1 MRISA
6 VLILVAGALA
16 WLPLAASAQGAGDY
30 PSKPVRV
37 IVPTAPGAATDLQ
50 ARLLAQKLSE
60 SLKRP
65 FVVENRPGAGYL
77 VGYGIVS
84 KAEPDGYTLLASSL
98 ALTLVPALRPDL
110 PNDPSKDFAP
120 VSLVSKAP
128 FLLLVHPSLPP
139 KSAKDL
145 IAFARSKPGMLNMGV
160 ANGTTT
166 HIVSAWFASMAK
178 VNITLVPYKGSGLV
192 MIDTISGQIHMLF
205 ANVLAALPHVRDGR
219 LRALA
224 VSTSGRSSV
233 LPALPTL
240 EESGVRGF
248 DVSTW
253 HGWLAPAGT
262 PEAITSKLSNE
273 LAKAVKSP
281 ALNKALKD
289 DGGEPI
295 GSGPEGLRQLI
306 ATEVPRWRKVV
317 KDSGMRLQ

>member
-1 MRISA
+1 MRIST
-6 VLILVAGALA
+6 VLIFIAGAAA
-16 WLPLAASAQGAGDY
+16 WLPLPAGAQGAADY

-60 SLKRP
+60 SLKHP
-65 FVVENRPGAGYL
+65 FVVENRPGAGYM
-77 VGYGIVS
+77 VGYGVVT

-98 ALTLVPALRPDL
+98 ALTLLPALRPDL
-110 PNDPSKDFAP
+110 DPAKDLAP
-120 VSLVSKAP
+120 ISLVSKAP

-145 IAFARSKPGMLNMGV
+145 IAFARSKPGVLNMGV

-166 HIVSAWFASMAK
+166 HVVSAWFAA
-178 VNITLVPYKGSGLV
+178 VAGIRITLVPYKGSGQV
-192 MIDTISGQIHMLF
+192 MIDTISGQIDMLF
-205 ANVLAALPHVRDGR
+205 GNVLAALPHVRDGR

-224 VSTSGRSSV
+224 VSSSGRSSA

-240 EESGVRGF
+240 EESGLAGF

-262 PEAITSKLSNE
+262 PAAIMSKLSAE
-273 LAKAVKSP
+273 LAKAVKTP
-281 ALNKALKD
+281 ALNQSLKD
-289 DGGEPI
+289 DGAEPI
-295 GSGPEGLRQLI
+295 GSNPEQLRRLI
-306 ATEVPRWRKVV
+306 AAEVPRWQKVV
-317 KDSGMRLQ
+317 RDSGMRLQ